1 MLVACLTSLVA
12 INGKNHAGT
21 GIPQLSPFTQPLER
35 AQNDAFGPP
44 MDKGGHIILTGG
56 QAGEGAAERLTYVRP
71 ALQSWERRP
80 RSHGRRANEPH
91 RT

>member
-1 MLVACLTSLVA
+1 M
-12 INGKNHAGT
+12 
-21 GIPQLSPFTQPLER
+21 QPLWWTKVDI
-35 AQNDAFGPP
+35 N
-44 MDKGGHIILTGG
+44 HILMGG